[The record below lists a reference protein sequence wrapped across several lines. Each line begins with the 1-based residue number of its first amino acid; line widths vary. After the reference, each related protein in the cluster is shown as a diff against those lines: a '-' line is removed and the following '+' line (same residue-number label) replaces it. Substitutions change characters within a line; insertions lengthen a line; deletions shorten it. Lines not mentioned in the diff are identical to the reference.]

1 MGKTVK
7 SRTFYSILSFLIVV
21 VFCMVAKGNVP
32 KLYES
37 YKQKEIAQ
45 QAATQTTKAVEKKD
59 DTTQQ
64 QQQQPSVPA
73 EEPSSETPESPDE
86 DSNVYDVSEEPS
98 EEDEEPIEE
107 DSSEDDFDADFDFDF
122 DTGDDSDSEEDN
134 DGNFISA
141 IIDFFGSLFEKLS
154 NCKLVVFFKDL
165 LAKVLEFFGIKM

>member
-7 SRTFYSILSFLIVV
+7 SRTFFSILSFLIVV
-21 VFCMVAKGNVP
+21 VFCMVAKGSVP

-59 DTTQQ
+59 GSDQQ
-64 QQQQPSVPA
+64 QQQQPSIPA
-73 EEPSSETPESPDE
+73 EEPSSETPDE
-86 DSNVYDVSEEPS
+86 DSNVYEVPDEPA
-98 EEDEEPIEE
+98 EDEEPIEE

-134 DGNFISA
+134 DGGFISA

-154 NCKLVVFFKDL
+154 NCKLLVFFKDIF
-165 LAKVLEFFGIKM
+165 AKILGVFGITM